1 MASCQTVPNSMESLI
16 ARLAEPTVR
25 GILRTST
32 GEERIFPHQGVRDL
46 YDLLTAEPQ
55 ALQGAQLA
63 DRVIGRGAA
72 LLLVRGAVREVYAH
86 VMSEGALAVLRVAGI
101 QAHYA
106 SLQPYI
112 INRAGTGMCPV
123 EQLTQNTT
131 SPDEAYRLVGEFL
144 GEIRNKK

>member
-1 MASCQTVPNSMESLI
+1 MQSLI

-25 GILRTST
+25 GILRTTT
-32 GEERIFPHQGVRDL
+32 GEERVFPHRGVRDL
-46 YDLLTAEPQ
+46 YELLTTEPQ
-55 ALQGAQLA
+55 ALRGAQLA

-72 LLLVRGAVREVYAH
+72 LLLVRGGVREVYAH
-86 VMSEGALAVLRVAGI
+86 VMSQGALAVLRDAGI
-101 QAHYA
+101 QTSYA

-131 SPDEAYRLVGEFL
+131 SPDEAYQCIGRFL
-144 GEIRNKK
+144 CEMSNK